1 VTKAADVTLPPEAE
15 KDIVTIEGR
24 RLRLRPIG
32 PDDDEALLD
41 MARRSTAHD
50 LRLRFFSAVRT
61 EPGPLV
67 SSLTHFDHTRQ
78 RAAGAYDPDAPRGP
92 EELLGVVRLTW
103 RPDLSSGDFAI
114 MVRSDVKGHG
124 LGHCL
129 MAEMLG
135 WGVDLGLARVDGDVL
150 PENTPML
157 KMVRSC
163 GGVILPHG
171 PDLGIVRVTF
181 DPPRS
186 I

>member
-1 VTKAADVTLPPEAE
+1 MTLPAEAE

-32 PDDDEALLD
+32 PDDDDALID
-41 MARRSTAHD
+41 MARRSSPDD
-50 LRLRFFSAVRT
+50 LRLRFFSAVRP

-67 SSLTHFDHTRQ
+67 SSLTHYDHDRQ
-78 RAAGAYDPDAPRGP
+78 RAVGAYDPELPGGPR
-92 EELLGVVRLTW
+92 ELLGVVRLTW
-103 RPDLSSGDFAI
+103 SSDHSRGEFAV

-135 WGVDLGLARVDGDVL
+135 WAVDLGLARVDGDVL
-150 PENTPML
+150 PENTAML
-157 KMVRSC
+157 RMVRSC
-163 GGVILPHG
+163 GGVILPRG
-171 PDLGIVRVTF
+171 PDLHTVRVTF
-181 DPPRS
+181 DPPRR